1 MSTRED
7 TLHEHVEF
15 WLEELAEDRPASQE
29 WFDGMSEADIAFA
42 LECMP
47 FEQRLTVWQAVPPAL
62 RGSVLVE
69 LHDEHRRSLL
79 KAAPPDA
86 LLQWLGRTD
95 PEDLLELMDDLPGQL
110 GRKVLRRLD
119 QEEREQLQAALGYDD
134 NQLGRWLSFNVIT
147 AEAETPGR
155 LFRKA
160 LRETGLPEMTD
171 VIVLVDEDGRYKGC
185 LSLDA
190 AMQAPT
196 QAPLSRY
203 IDPDI
208 LPLNPALSL
217 HEGAQKVHNADRA
230 MLPVVDEN
238 GTVLGRFTAR
248 DALDVIVEEQEKQ
261 MMQLSGGGLEEED
274 LFSPVRRA
282 VPKRSVWLGIN
293 LMTALL
299 AAWVI
304 GLFEGALSQWVAL
317 AVLMPVV
324 ASMGGIAGSQTLG
337 LAIRGLAT
345 GQLGAAN
352 VTSLMKKEM
361 VVGVINAVVWAIV
374 IGLVASWWY
383 DSAVLMGVIAFA
395 ILVNLLAAAAAGV
408 AIPWVLSKM
417 NIDPA
422 LAGSVVLTTVTDVVG
437 FFAFLGT
444 ASLVLKFVGA

>member
-1 MSTRED
+1 MSTREEA
-7 TLHEHVEF
+7 LQQHVEY
-15 WLEELAEDRPASQE
+15 WLSELAEERPAHRD
-29 WFDGMSEADIAFA
+29 WFEDLSESDIAFA
-42 LECMP
+42 LECLP
-47 FEQRLTVWQAVPPAL
+47 LDARLTVWQAVPPAI
-62 RGSVLVE
+62 RGAVLVE
-69 LHDEHRRSLL
+69 LHDEQRRSLL

-110 GRKVLRRLD
+110 GRKVLRRMD
-119 QEEREQLQAALGYDD
+119 VENRELLQTALGYNDD
-134 NQLGRWLSFNVIT
+134 QLGRWLSFKVIT

-190 AMQAPT
+190 AMQVPT
-196 QAPLSRY
+196 QQPLSRY
-203 IDPDI
+203 IDADI
-208 LPLNPALSL
+208 TPLNPAESL
-217 HEGAQKVHNADRA
+217 REGAQILRAADRA
-230 MLPVVDEN
+230 MLPVVDET
-238 GTVLGRFTAR
+238 GAVLGRFTAR
-248 DALDVIVEEQEKQ
+248 DAMDVIMEEQERQ
-261 MMQLSGGGLEEED
+261 MMQISGGLEEED

-293 LMTALL
+293 LLTALL

-304 GLFEGALSQWVAL
+304 ARFEAALSQWVAL

-324 ASMGGIAGSQTLG
+324 ASMGGIAGSQALG
-337 LAIRGLAT
+337 LSIRGLAT
-345 GQLGAAN
+345 GQLGQAN
-352 VTSLMKKEM
+352 VRSLMRKEM
-361 VVGVINAVVWAIV
+361 MVGLVNALIWALV
-374 IGLVASWWY
+374 IGAVASLWY
-383 DSAVLMGVIAFA
+383 DSYSLMFVIAFA

-408 AIPWVLSKM
+408 AIPWTLSRM

-444 ASLVLKFVGA
+444 ASLVLKFAS

>member
-7 TLHEHVEF
+7 TLHEHVEY
-15 WLEELAEDRPASQE
+15 WLDELSEDRPASSE
-29 WFDGMSEADIAFA
+29 WFEGLSEADIAFA
-42 LECMP
+42 LECLP
-47 FEQRLTVWQAVPPAL
+47 FDRRLTVWQAVPPAL
-62 RGSVLVE
+62 RGAVLVE

-86 LLQWLGRTD
+86 LMQWLGRTD

-134 NQLGRWLSFNVIT
+134 DQLGRWISFKVIT
-147 AEAETPGR
+147 AEADTPGR

-160 LRETGLPEMTD
+160 LRETGVPELTD
-171 VIVLVDEDGRYKGC
+171 VIVLVDENGRYQGC
-185 LSLDA
+185 LSLDT
-190 AMQAPT
+190 AMQVPT

-203 IDPDI
+203 VDPDI
-208 LPLNPALSL
+208 SPLNPALSL
-217 HEGAQKVHNADRA
+217 HEGAQKVHSADKA

-282 VPKRSVWLGIN
+282 VPKRGLWLGIN
-293 LMTALL
+293 LITALL

-345 GQLGAAN
+345 GQLGSAN
-352 VTSLMKKEM
+352 VRSLMRKEM
-361 VVGVINAVVWAIV
+361 VVGAINAVLWAVV
-374 IGLVASWWY
+374 IGLVASWWF
-383 DSAVLMGVIAFA
+383 DSMVLMGVIAFA
-395 ILVNLLAAAAAGV
+395 ILVNLLAAALAGV
-408 AIPWVLSKM
+408 AIPWVLSRM
-417 NIDPA
+417 GIDPA
-422 LAGSVVLTTVTDVVG
+422 LAGSVILTTVTDVVG

-444 ASLVLKFVGA
+444 ASLVLNFMV